1 MHMQHRATYLTHSP
15 YSRYLIKF
23 TPLLVEHLLER
34 LHLRNLDELLN
45 YPVYHFRPDSQ
56 KKIRHMF
63 ADMLNEFSH
72 YDEYSEMIL
81 EGKLYDLLL
90 TVKREH
96 IADAFS
102 DMELHHV
109 SDSILDA
116 ICFIDAN
123 VGRSPGIEETAAY
136 VGFSPSHFSRI
147 FKENVGVI
155 YSAYLTS
162 ASYAAS
168 CKDKSGAGRNSLC
181 LWLF

>member
-1 MHMQHRATYLTHSP
+1 MRLT
-15 YSRYLIKF
+15 
-23 TPLLVEHLLER
+23 
-34 LHLRNLDELLN
+34 
-45 YPVYHFRPDSQ
+45 
-56 KKIRHMF
+56 
-63 ADMLNEFSH
+63 
-72 YDEYSEMIL
+72 
-81 EGKLYDLLL
+81 
-90 TVKREH
+90 KRDVTTSS
-96 IADAFS
+96 IAFS
-102 DMELHHV
+102 MAMAIIEKTYSQALCFMNF

-147 FKENVGVI
+147 FKENVGVT

-168 CKDKSGAGRNSLC
+168 CKDKSDAGRNSLC